1 MKLYLNITLQI
12 VINEVVMVDAID
24 KQLIA
29 RLQED
34 GRATFTDLGKSL
46 GLSHVWARARLNRLL
61 RDESIKISANL
72 SAEKLNMKTAVIFV
86 EAESFERL
94 RELVKAFKDCPRLIF
109 MSTLMGAH
117 NLIAVI
123 VAEDSS
129 TLESMVVGTCSLRS
143 QKGIRRS
150 EAHVSE
156 TTVYPSH
163 LPVRLKVDKSD
174 IAPCHIPCN
183 TCERYENNKCLGC
196 PATQFYRGP
205 L

>member
-1 MKLYLNITLQI
+1 M
-12 VINEVVMVDAID
+12 DAID

-34 GRATFTDLGKSL
+34 GRTTFTELGKSL
-46 GLSHVWARARLNRLL
+46 GLSHVGARARLKRLL
-61 RDESIKISANL
+61 RDGSIKISANL

-94 RELVKAFKDCPRLIF
+94 NKLVKTFKDCPRLVF

-117 NLIAVI
+117 NLIAVM

-163 LPVRLKVDKSD
+163 LPVRLTVDKSD
-174 IAPCHIPCN
+174 IAPCHIPCD
-183 TCERYENNKCLGC
+183 TCERYKNDKCLAC

>member
-1 MKLYLNITLQI
+1 M
-12 VINEVVMVDAID
+12 DAID

-34 GRATFTDLGKSL
+34 GRVTFTELGKRL
-46 GLSHVWARARLNRLL
+46 GLSHVAARARLKRLL
-61 RDESIKISANL
+61 GDGLIKISANL
-72 SAEKLNMKTAVIFV
+72 SAEKLNVKTAVIFI
-86 EAESFERL
+86 EAETYERL
-94 RELVKAFKDCPRLIF
+94 NELVKTFKNCPRLIF

-117 NLIAVI
+117 NLIAVMI
-123 VAEDSS
+123 AEDSS

-156 TTVYPSH
+156 TTVYPLH
-163 LPVRLKVDKSD
+163 LPIRFRADKSD
-174 IAPCHIPCN
+174 IAPCHIRCN
-183 TCERYENNKCLGC
+183 TCERYKNNRCLAC
-196 PATQFYRGP
+196 PATRFYRGS

>member
-1 MKLYLNITLQI
+1 
-12 VINEVVMVDAID
+12 MVDDID

-34 GRATFTDLGKSL
+34 GRVTFTELGKIL

-61 RDESIKISANL
+61 KDGSIKISANL
-72 SAEKLNMKTAVIFV
+72 SAEKLNMKTAVILV

-94 RELVKAFKDCPRLIF
+94 RELVKVFKDCPRLIF

-123 VAEDSS
+123 VAEDLP

-156 TTVYPSH
+156 STIYPSH
-163 LPVRLKVDKSD
+163 LPVRLKVEKSD
-174 IAPCHIPCN
+174 ISPCHIPCN
-183 TCERYENNKCLGC
+183 TCERYKNNKCLGC
-196 PATQFYRGP
+196 PSTHFYRGP